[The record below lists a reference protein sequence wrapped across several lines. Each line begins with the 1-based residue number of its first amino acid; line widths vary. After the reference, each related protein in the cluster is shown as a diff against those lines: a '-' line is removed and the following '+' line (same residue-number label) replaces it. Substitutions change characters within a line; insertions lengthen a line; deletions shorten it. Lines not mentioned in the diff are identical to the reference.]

1 MKKLII
7 KITIAA
13 AVLLVIIEAFH
24 KISYL
29 NKENARLKSNQEI
42 LLTENQMAL
51 AKNQKYKVS
60 DSLNAARVSGLEL
73 TLKEYRRYR
82 SEDLKLIEQLKAG
95 KSDLQKIITS
105 QLETINTLSTKLNDS
120 VRVDTVTNQ
129 IDTLKC
135 FNCKSKWADV
145 KGCINLKND
154 TVNLQINS
162 REALKIIETVTRKR
176 FLGFLWKTN
185 KIKSRQVNVIS
196 ENPNTEIVNC
206 EYISIKQ

>member
-13 AVLLVIIEAFH
+13 AVLLVIIGAFH

-29 NKENARLKSNQEI
+29 NRENARLKSNQEI
-42 LLTENQMAL
+42 LLTENQVAL

-60 DSLNAARVSGLEL
+60 DSLNAARVSELEL

-145 KGCINLKND
+145 KGCIDLKND

-185 KIKSRQVNVIS
+185 KIKESYTN
-196 ENPNTEIVNC
+196 
-206 EYISIKQ
+206 

>member
-13 AVLLVIIEAFH
+13 AVLLVIIGAFH

-29 NKENARLKSNQEI
+29 NRENARLKSNQEI
-42 LLTENQMAL
+42 LLTENQVAL

-60 DSLNAARVSGLEL
+60 DSLNAARVSELEL

-145 KGCINLKND
+145 KGCIDLKND

-185 KIKSRQVNVIS
+185 KIKSRQINVIS